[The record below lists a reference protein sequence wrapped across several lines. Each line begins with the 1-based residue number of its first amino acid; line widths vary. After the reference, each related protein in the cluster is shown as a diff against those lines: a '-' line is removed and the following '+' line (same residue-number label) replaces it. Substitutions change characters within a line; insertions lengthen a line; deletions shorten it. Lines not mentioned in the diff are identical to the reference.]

1 MSDAPLS
8 ERPAATVEDSGPSD
22 PMKPAASDTG
32 KGVRADVR
40 SSDRAPGVEASD
52 AGEAPRNGR
61 ADVGSSDRASGMEA
75 SGARKVRGNG
85 RADMGNS
92 GAMKLVKIAAAGAA
106 LESAAGKTGG
116 DGRGAGVEIGRDA
129 DAPGAKAT
137 PPWANARR
145 ADGRSAG
152 GAVKVAGR
160 DASA

>member
-106 LESAAGKTGG
+106 LEFRRRQNRGGRSRRRGG
-116 DGRGAGVEIGRDA
+116 D
-129 DAPGAKAT
+129 
-137 PPWANARR
+137 WARR
-145 ADGRSAG
+145 GRPRRQS
-152 GAVKVAGR
+152 
-160 DASA
+160 DAALG